1 MKYVKHILFKCAH
14 AAMIM
19 AFAAVNSLSSQNV
32 TTYAG
37 VQYTDSGRFLGTADN
52 PKNNELYSRPLGIA
66 VDNNGRIWV
75 TDEHNMMLLDGNTSR
90 NRGGYRGDPT
100 SSQSMGYFD
109 GTSTASRFT
118 YPAGIAVHPTA
129 NDVYFC
135 DRDNSSIR
143 KGSKFVNS
151 SSGTIFSTYAGYS
164 DWSGGYVDGKLTDAR
179 FRFPE
184 DAQYDDSGIL
194 YICDFMN
201 HCIRKI
207 SGGNVTTLAGDGSQ
221 SAGYTDA
228 TGKSARFSFP
238 SGIGMDTNGDLL
250 VADRNNRCIRRINT
264 QTAAVTT
271 VTKDVNFPYDV
282 IGVNGKIYILEPTC
296 IKVFDGKTVKVFAG
310 STSNSGY
317 KDGSIQ
323 EARFGQM
330 FHFDYNPIDQC
341 LYVADYGNNVIR
353 RIPLNLEVTSDFVA
367 NNTNP
372 IVNQT
377 VVLSSKAQNQES
389 QTWEITPSSY
399 VLQAGSKLTDRI
411 VYVSFSNAASYSVK
425 LTAKNPSGQAVAT
438 KENYINV
445 STNSLAKPVAD
456 FTVTNTYPTLTV
468 ETVRLVDLSA
478 NNPTSFEW
486 TITPN
491 TFTFQNSTNAQS
503 RNPEVKFNA
512 LGLYT
517 LSLNV
522 QNANGSDVETK
533 TNFIKV
539 VGLNT
544 QTQQTRNVY
553 VYPNPSN
560 GQVFIKG
567 LSIGS
572 QIQVLDMNGRLILSQ
587 ESNSES
593 ISLELTQGMYF
604 IQAYS
609 EGTWQSLGKVIIT
622 PY

>member
-1 MKYVKHILFKCAH
+1 MKYAKNNLFRCTN
-14 AAMIM
+14 AAIIA
-19 AFAAVNSLSSQNV
+19 AFAAVNILSSQSV
-32 TTYAG
+32 TTFAG
-37 VQYTDSGRFLGTADN
+37 VQYIDSGRFLGTADN
-52 PKNNELYSRPLGIA
+52 PKNNELYSRPNGIA

-75 TDEHNMMLLDGNTSR
+75 SDEHNMMLLDGNTSR

-100 SSQSMGYFD
+100 SSLAMGYFD
-109 GTSTASRFT
+109 GTATAARFT
-118 YPAGIAVHPTA
+118 FPTGIAVHPTA
-129 NDVYFC
+129 NDVYIC

-184 DAQYDDSGIL
+184 DAQYDDSGVL
-194 YICDFMN
+194 YICDFEN

-207 SGGNVTTLAGDGSQ
+207 SGGNVSTLAGDGSQ
-221 SAGYTDA
+221 PSGYADA
-228 TGKSARFSFP
+228 TGKSARFSYP

-264 QTAAVTT
+264 RTGAVST
-271 VTKDVNFPYDV
+271 VTKEVSFPYDV

-296 IKVFDGKTVKVFAG
+296 IKVFDGKSVTLFAG
-310 STSNSGY
+310 STSSSGY
-317 KDGSIQ
+317 KDGSLQ
-323 EARFGQM
+323 DARFGQM

-353 RIPLNLEVTSDFVA
+353 RVPLIMEVKSDFTA
-367 NNTNP
+367 NKTNP

-377 VVLSSKAQNQES
+377 VVLTSKAQNQES
-389 QTWEITPSSY
+389 QTWEISPSSY
-399 VLQAGSKLTDRI
+399 MLQAGSKLTDKI
-411 VYVSFSNAASYSVK
+411 VYVSFSDATSYSVK
-425 LTAKNPSGQAVAT
+425 LTAKNPSGQAVAS

-445 STNSLAKPVAD
+445 STNSLAIPVAD
-456 FTVTNTYPTLTV
+456 FTVSNTYPTITD
-468 ETVRLVDLSA
+468 EIVRLVDLSA
-478 NNPTSFEW
+478 NNPTTFEW
-486 TITPN
+486 TITP
-491 TFTFQNSTNAQS
+491 TSFSFQNSTNAQS

-517 LSLNV
+517 LALKV

-533 TNFIKV
+533 NNLIKV
-539 VGLNT
+539 VGLNIQSQ
-544 QTQQTRNVY
+544 QTQNVY

-572 QIQVLDMNGRLILSQ
+572 KIQVLDLNGRLILSKDAQ
-587 ESNSES
+587 AESLSF
-593 ISLELTQGMYF
+593 ELTQGLYL
-604 IQAYS
+604 IQAYNL
-609 EGTWQSLGKVIIT
+609 GAWQSLGKVIIT

>member
-1 MKYVKHILFKCAH
+1 
-14 AAMIM
+14 
-19 AFAAVNSLSSQNV
+19 
-32 TTYAG
+32 
-37 VQYTDSGRFLGTADN
+37 
-52 PKNNELYSRPLGIA
+52 
-66 VDNNGRIWV
+66 
-75 TDEHNMMLLDGNTSR
+75 
-90 NRGGYRGDPT
+90 
-100 SSQSMGYFD
+100 
-109 GTSTASRFT
+109 
-118 YPAGIAVHPTA
+118 
-129 NDVYFC
+129 
-135 DRDNSSIR
+135 
-143 KGSKFVNS
+143 
-151 SSGTIFSTYAGYS
+151 
-164 DWSGGYVDGKLTDAR
+164 
-179 FRFPE
+179 
-184 DAQYDDSGIL
+184 
-194 YICDFMN
+194 
-201 HCIRKI
+201 
-207 SGGNVTTLAGDGSQ
+207 
-221 SAGYTDA
+221 
-228 TGKSARFSFP
+228 
-238 SGIGMDTNGDLL
+238 
-250 VADRNNRCIRRINT
+250 
-264 QTAAVTT
+264 
-271 VTKDVNFPYDV
+271 
-282 IGVNGKIYILEPTC
+282 
-296 IKVFDGKTVKVFAG
+296 
-310 STSNSGY
+310 
-317 KDGSIQ
+317 
-323 EARFGQM
+323 
-330 FHFDYNPIDQC
+330 
-341 LYVADYGNNVIR
+341 
-353 RIPLNLEVTSDFVA
+353 
-367 NNTNP
+367 
-372 IVNQT
+372 
-377 VVLSSKAQNQES
+377 
-389 QTWEITPSSY
+389 

-425 LTAKNPSGQAVAT
+425 LTAKNPSGQAVAS

>member
-1 MKYVKHILFKCAH
+1 
-14 AAMIM
+14 
-19 AFAAVNSLSSQNV
+19 
-32 TTYAG
+32 
-37 VQYTDSGRFLGTADN
+37 
-52 PKNNELYSRPLGIA
+52 
-66 VDNNGRIWV
+66 
-75 TDEHNMMLLDGNTSR
+75 
-90 NRGGYRGDPT
+90 
-100 SSQSMGYFD
+100 
-109 GTSTASRFT
+109 
-118 YPAGIAVHPTA
+118 
-129 NDVYFC
+129 VYFC

-151 SSGTIFSTYAGYS
+151 SSGTIFSTYAGKS
-164 DWSGGYVDGKLTDAR
+164 DWTGGYVDGKLTDAR

-425 LTAKNPSGQAVAT
+425 LTAKNPSGQAVAS

-522 QNANGSDVETK
+522 QNTNGSDVETK

-593 ISLELTQGMYF
+593 ISLELTQGIYF

>member
-1 MKYVKHILFKCAH
+1 MKVLKHHLIKCAH
-14 AAMIM
+14 ATIIM
-19 AFAAVNSLSSQNV
+19 VFAAVNTLFSQKV
-32 TTYAG
+32 STFAG
-37 VQYTDSGRFLGTADN
+37 VQYTDSGKFLGTADN
-52 PKNNELYSRPLGIA
+52 PKNTELYSRPNGIA

-75 TDEHNMMLLDGNTSR
+75 SDEHNLMLLDGNTSR

-100 SSQSMGYFD
+100 SSLAMGYFN
-109 GTSTASRFT
+109 GTATAARFT
-118 YPAGIAVHPTA
+118 FPTGIAVHPTA
-129 NDVYFC
+129 NDIYIC

-164 DWSGGYVDGKLTDAR
+164 DWSGGYVDGSLTDAR

-184 DAQYDDSGIL
+184 DAQYDDSGVL

-207 SGGNVTTLAGDGSQ
+207 SGGNVSTLAGDGSQ
-221 SAGYTDA
+221 NAGYTDA

-264 QTAAVTT
+264 RTGAVST

-296 IKVFDGKTVKVFAG
+296 IKVFDGKIVTVFAG
-310 STSNSGY
+310 SASSSGY
-317 KDGSIQ
+317 KDGSLQ
-323 EARFGQM
+323 ESRFGQM
-330 FHFDYNPIDQC
+330 FHFDYNPTDQC

-353 RIPLNLEVTSDFVA
+353 RVPLILEVTSDFAA
-367 NNTNP
+367 NTTSP
-372 IVNQT
+372 IINQT
-377 VVLSSKAQNQES
+377 VVLTSKAQNQES
-389 QTWEITPSSY
+389 LTWEITPSSY
-399 VLQAGSKLTDRI
+399 LLQANSKLTDRV
-411 VYVSFSNAASYSVK
+411 VYVSFYNATSYSVK
-425 LTAKNPSGQAVAT
+425 LTAKNPSGQAVAS
-438 KENYINV
+438 KVNYINV

-456 FTVTNTYPTLTV
+456 FTVTNTFPTITD
-468 ETVRLVDLSA
+468 EIVRLVDLSA
-478 NNPTSFEW
+478 NNPTTFEW
-486 TITPN
+486 TITPT

-503 RNPEVKFNA
+503 RNPEVKFSA

-517 LSLNV
+517 ASLNV
-522 QNANGSDVETK
+522 QNAYGSDVETK
-533 TNFIKV
+533 TNFIQV

-544 QTQQTRNVY
+544 RTQQARNVY

-567 LSIGS
+567 LSVRSKIH
-572 QIQVLDMNGRLILSQ
+572 VLDLNGRLILAQ
-587 ESNSES
+587 EADVEPIS
-593 ISLELTQGMYF
+593 IELTQGLYF

-609 EGTWQSLGKVIIT
+609 DGVWQSLGKVIIT